1 MAQSITL
8 PDPVV
13 AQASTQDSASKK
25 TEIRRPQEAKSKN
38 EGDSKGLQIKRRF
51 TQAGIEAFDMLDYE
65 VRESRIKEPNGKIVF
80 EMTHVEVP
88 TSWSQLAT
96 DIIAQK
102 YFRKRG
108 VPGTDNEIS
117 AKQTVHR
124 IAHTIRTFGEEK
136 GYFADAEAAETFEQE
151 LKFMLMTQRGAFNS
165 PVWFNCGLY
174 HEYKVTGDNGNYAW
188 DFEKNAIVEIENVYM
203 RPQCSACFIQKVDDS
218 LMGIFELAKNEAKL
232 FKYGSGTG
240 SNFSNI
246 RSKYEVLSGGGVSS
260 GLMSFLEVLDRG
272 AGAIKSGGTTRRA
285 AKMVVLDI
293 DHPEIKD
300 FVNWKVESEKKAK
313 ALIDAG
319 YDSDWRGEA
328 YHTVSGQNS
337 NNSVR
342 VMDEF
347 MKAVENKEKFW
358 TKNRTDGKPFEE
370 MDAQELFDQISKAAW
385 SCADPGLQFDTT
397 INDWH
402 TCPNSGRINGSNP
415 CSEYMFLD
423 DTACNLASL
432 NLVKFMREDGT
443 FDIPAYRHAVEIF
456 FLAQEILVDLSSYPT
471 TGIAQNSHD
480 YRPLGLGYANLGT
493 LLMMMSIPY
502 DSDEGRAIAAALTAI
517 MHTHAFAMSADIA
530 KAVGPFA
537 GYEKNREP
545 MLKVMRMHEAAAY
558 KIDSKLCPKDLY
570 EAACE
575 DATLAVE
582 QGEKYGY
589 RNAQA
594 TVLAPT
600 GTIGLL
606 MDCDTTGVEPEF
618 SIVKWKKLAGGG
630 HFKIIN
636 KTIPGAL
643 TKLGYNEGQ
652 IDEMIKYV
660 LGHGTLEDAPHV
672 NPEAL
677 KKLGFTDEQILEASK
692 HVEKAKTLDEWTPHV
707 TPQILINKGLSRD
720 QVEKAQLYV
729 EGSQTLEG
737 APYLKEEHFAIFD
750 CANKC
755 GKGSRYIAPLG
766 HVKMMAAVQPFLSG
780 AISKTVNLPNDATV
794 EDIKETYF
802 ESWKLGLKA
811 IALYRDGCKHSQP
824 LSSKSDAKELE
835 SAAVAAVPAGVLRGS
850 KVTLPAKR
858 RGITVEASIAGQKMF
873 LRTGEYDDGKLGE
886 IFIDTFKEGA
896 SYRSL
901 LNCFAV
907 AISIGLQYG
916 VPLEKY
922 VDSFTFTR
930 FEPSGFTTHPNI
942 RTATSIVDFI
952 FRVLGMEY
960 LERTDFVHVAPKS
973 TQVDET
979 RSRNRISDAMM
990 SEASAVAAEETAKE
1004 ELPVETTA
1012 AANTGA
1018 SDDDGLTK
1026 QLAGMMGD
1034 APLCNTCGHV
1044 TVRNATCY
1052 KCLNCGNSMGCS

>member
-13 AQASTQDSASKK
+13 TPTGAAKK
-25 TEIRRPQEAKSKN
+25 EIKQPQEAKATKN
-38 EGDSKGLQIKRRF
+38 GLRIARRF
-51 TQAGIEAFDMLDYE
+51 TQAGLEAFDMMDYDL
-65 VRESRIKEPNGKIVF
+65 RESRITEPNGSVVF
-80 EMTHVEVP
+80 EMKNVEVP

-96 DIIAQK
+96 DILAQK

-108 VPGTDNEIS
+108 VDGKAGSESS

-124 IAHTIRTFGEEK
+124 VAHTIRTFGEDK
-136 GYFADAEAAETFEQE
+136 GYFASKDDADSFEQE
-151 LKFMLMTQRGAFNS
+151 LKYMLITQRGAFNS

-174 HEYKVTGDNGNYAW
+174 HEYGVVGDAGNYAW
-188 DFEKNAIVEIENVYM
+188 DFAQGAVVEIDNAYA

-240 SNFSNI
+240 SNFSNL
-246 RSKYEVLSGGGVSS
+246 RSKYEILSGGGISS

-285 AKMVVLDI
+285 AKMVVLDV
-293 DHPEIKD
+293 DHPEIRD
-300 FVNWKVESEKKAK
+300 FVNWKVESEKKAR
-313 ALIDAG
+313 ALIAAG

-342 VMDEF
+342 VNDEF
-347 MKAVENKEKFW
+347 MNAVEKGGKFW
-358 TKNRTDGKPFEE
+358 TKRRTDGKPHEE
-370 MDAQELFDQISKAAW
+370 IDAQDLFEDICRAAW

-402 TCPNSGRINGSNP
+402 TSPVTGRINGSNP

-432 NLVKFMREDGT
+432 NLMKFLNEDGS
-443 FDIPAYRHAVEIF
+443 FDIAGYRHASEIF
-456 FLAQEILVDLSSYPT
+456 FIAQEILVDLSSYPT
-471 TGIAQNSHD
+471 VNIAKNSHD
-480 YRPLGLGYANLGT
+480 FRPLGLGYANLGT
-493 LLMMMSIPY
+493 LLMMSGIPY

-517 MHTHAFAMSADIA
+517 MHCHAFATSAELA
-530 KAVGPFA
+530 KVVGTFA
-537 GYEKNREP
+537 GFEKNRDG
-545 MLKVMRMHEAAAY
+545 MLRVMRKHQEAAHQ
-558 KIDSKLCPKDLY
+558 IDSKLCPKDLY
-570 EAACE
+570 KAACE
-575 DATLAVE
+575 DADLAVE
-582 QGEKYGY
+582 LGEKFGY

-636 KTIPGAL
+636 KSIPAAL
-643 TKLGYNEGQ
+643 NKLGYKESD
-652 IDEMIKYV
+652 ITEMADFV
-660 LGHGTLEDAPHV
+660 LGHGTLNGAPHIS
-672 NPEAL
+672 PTAL
-677 KKLGFTDEQILEASK
+677 KDLGFTETQIIEATK
-692 HVEKAKTLDEWTPHV
+692 HVEKAKTLDEWAPHITPKA
-707 TPQILINKGLSRD
+707 LLAKGLTQD
-720 QVEKAQLYV
+720 QIQAARFYI
-729 EGSQTLEG
+729 EGTQTMEG
-737 APYLKEEHFAIFD
+737 APHLKIEHFAIFD

-755 GKGSRYIAPLG
+755 GAGERYIAPLG

-780 AISKTVNLPNDATV
+780 AISKTVNLPKEATV
-794 EDIKETYF
+794 EDIKNTYI
-802 ESWKLGLKA
+802 ESWKMGLKA
-811 IALYRDGCKHSQP
+811 IALYRDGCKQSQP
-824 LSSKSDAKELE
+824 LSSKSDAKKKEE
-835 SAAVAAVPAGVLRGS
+835 AGIEAAGLAAPVGLMRGN
-850 KVTLPAKR
+850 KLQMPTKR
-858 RGITVEASIAGQKMF
+858 RGITVEASIAGQKMYI
-873 LRTGEYDDGKLGE
+873 RTGEYDDGKLGE

-907 AISIGLQYG
+907 AVSIGMQYG

-930 FEPSGFTTHPNI
+930 FEPSGFTTHPNV

-960 LERTDFVHVAPKS
+960 LGRTDFVHVEPKS
-973 TQVDET
+973 TQLDENN
-979 RSRNRISDAMM
+979 SRNNLTSAMM
-990 SEASAVAAEETAKE
+990 TEAAISVAEETAG
-1004 ELPVETTA
+1004 A
-1012 AANTGA
+1012 AADSAIRTA
-1018 SDDDGLTK
+1018 SEDGLTK
-1026 QLAGMMGD
+1026 QLSGLMGD
-1034 APLCNTCGHV
+1034 APLCSTCGHV

>member
-8 PDPVV
+8 PDPVAPAASAEKAAKV
-13 AQASTQDSASKK
+13 AAPKD
-25 TEIRRPQEAKSKN
+25 AKPTGKALS
-38 EGDSKGLQIKRRF
+38 IKRRF
-51 TQAGIEAFDMLDYE
+51 TKPGLDAFSMIDFEM
-65 VRESRIKEPNGKIVF
+65 RESRITEPDGKVVF
-80 EMTHVEVP
+80 EMKNVEVP
-88 TSWSQLAT
+88 KAWSQLAT

-108 VPGTDNEIS
+108 VDGKAGSETS

-124 IAHTIRTFGEEK
+124 VAHTIRTFGEER
-136 GYFADAEAAETFEQE
+136 GYFATTEDADAFEQE
-151 LKFMLMTQRGAFNS
+151 LKFLCITQRGAFNS

-174 HEYKVTGDNGNYAW
+174 HEYGVVGDAGNYAW
-188 DFEKNAIVEIENVYM
+188 DFANAQVVEIENAYA

-218 LMGIFELAKNEAKL
+218 LMGIFDLMKNEAKL

-246 RSKYEVLSGGGVSS
+246 RSKYEILSGGGISS

-285 AKMVVLDI
+285 AKMVVLDV
-293 DHPEIKD
+293 DHPEIRD

-319 YDSDWRGEA
+319 YSGDWRGEA

-347 MKAVENKEKFW
+347 MEAVEKKGKFW
-358 TKNRTDGKPFEE
+358 TKFRTDGRKHEEINADELFEE
-370 MDAQELFDQISKAAW
+370 ICRAAW

-402 TCPNSGRINGSNP
+402 TSPVTGRINGSNP

-432 NLVKFMREDGT
+432 NLVKFLNDDGS
-443 FDIPAYRHAVEIF
+443 FDIAAYRHAVEIF
-456 FLAQEILVDLSSYPT
+456 FIAQEILVDLSSYPT
-471 TGIAQNSHD
+471 VNIAQNSHD

-493 LLMMMSIPY
+493 LLMMLGIPY
-502 DSDEGRAIAAALTAI
+502 DSDKGRAIAAALTSI
-517 MHTHAFAMSADIA
+517 MHCHAFATSAQLA
-530 KAVGPFA
+530 KAVGAFA
-537 GYEKNREP
+537 GYEKNKKE
-545 MLKVMRMHEAAAY
+545 MLRVMGKHQAASYA
-558 KIDSKLCPKDLY
+558 IDAKLAGSELF

-575 DATLAVE
+575 DADLMVE
-582 QGEKYGY
+582 LGEKYGY

-618 SIVKWKKLAGGG
+618 SIMKWKKLAGGG

-636 KTIPGAL
+636 KSIPAVL
-643 TKLGYNEGQ
+643 ENLGYSA
-652 IDEMIKYV
+652 DEIKEIVDYV
-660 LGHGTLEDAPHV
+660 LGKDGQAGAE
-672 NPEAL
+672 
-677 KKLGFTDEQILEASK
+677 
-692 HVEKAKTLDEWTPHV
+692 
-707 TPQILINKGLSRD
+707 
-720 QVEKAQLYV
+720 
-729 EGSQTLEG
+729 TLEG
-737 APYLKEEHFAIFD
+737 APHLKEEHLAIFD

-755 GKGSRYIAPLG
+755 GNGSRYIAPLG

-780 AISKTVNLPNDATV
+780 AISKTVNIPNEATV
-794 EDIKETYF
+794 EDIKSIYMQ
-802 ESWKLGLKA
+802 SWKMGLKA
-811 IALYRDGCKHSQP
+811 IALYRDGSKHSQP
-824 LSSKSDAKELE
+824 LSSKKDKVETKAESVTYPADA
-835 SAAVAAVPAGVLRGS
+835 VFRGS
-850 KVTLPAKR
+850 KVALPTKR
-858 RGITVEASIAGQKMF
+858 HGITVEASVAGQKMY
-873 LRTGEYDDGKLGE
+873 LRTGEYEDGKLGE
-886 IFIDTFKEGA
+886 LFIDSFKEGA

-942 RTATSIVDFI
+942 RTCTSIVDFI

-960 LERTDFVHVAPKS
+960 LGRTDFVHVEPKS
-973 TQVDET
+973 TQFAE
-979 RSRNRISDAMM
+979 NMLKGKM
-990 SEASAVAAEETAKE
+990 SEAIQNEASVAAVETSAVEEVIVAKPE
-1004 ELPVETTA
+1004 SSHDALSA
-1012 AANTGA
+1012 
-1018 SDDDGLTK
+1018 GLK
-1026 QLAGMMGD
+1026 SMMGD

>member
-8 PDPVV
+8 PDLAAP
-13 AQASTQDSASKK
+13 ASPK
-25 TEIRRPQEAKSKN
+25 RPQDRPRRSEDSSKAL
-38 EGDSKGLQIKRRF
+38 KIKRRY
-51 TQAGIEAFDMLDYE
+51 TQPGVDAYE
-65 VRESRIKEPNGKIVF
+65 LIDFEMRESRITEPDGTVVF
-80 EMTHVEVP
+80 EMKNVEVP
-88 TSWSQLAT
+88 KTWSQLAT

-108 VPGTDNEIS
+108 VGNGGETS
-117 AKQTVHR
+117 AKQVVHR
-124 IAHTIRTFGEEK
+124 VSHTIRTFGEAR
-136 GYFADAEAAETFEQE
+136 GYFASKDDADAFEQE
-151 LKFMLMTQRGAFNS
+151 LKFLCITQRGAFNS

-174 HEYKVTGDNGNYAW
+174 HEYNVIGDRGNYAW
-188 DFEKNAIVEIENVYM
+188 DFDTHAVVEIDNAYA

-240 SNFSNI
+240 SNFSAI
-246 RSKYEVLSGGGVSS
+246 RSKYENLSGGGISS

-285 AKMVVLDI
+285 AKMVVLDV

-313 ALIDAG
+313 ALMDAG
-319 YDSDWRGEA
+319 YSGDWRGEA

-342 VMDEF
+342 VTDEF
-347 MKAVENKEKFW
+347 MAAVENNEKFW
-358 TKNRTDGKPFEE
+358 TRRRTNGEPFEE
-370 MDAQELFDQISKAAW
+370 HNAQDLFDEICRAAW

-402 TCPNSGRINGSNP
+402 TSTNTGRINGSNP

-432 NLVKFMREDGT
+432 NLVKFLNDDGS
-443 FDIPAYRHAVEIF
+443 FDIEAYRHAVEIF
-456 FLAQEILVDLSSYPT
+456 FIAQEILVDLSSYPT
-471 TGIAQNSHD
+471 VNIAQNSHD
-480 YRPLGLGYANLGT
+480 FRPLGLGYANLGT
-493 LLMMMSIPY
+493 LLMMLGIPY
-502 DSDEGRAIAAALTAI
+502 DSDKGRSIAAALTAI
-517 MHTHAFAMSADIA
+517 LHCHAYAVSAKMA
-530 KAVGPFA
+530 NAVGTFP
-537 GYEKNREP
+537 GYEKNKKP
-545 MLKVMRMHEAAAY
+545 MLRVMAKHQAAAH
-558 KIDSKLCPKDLY
+558 KIDKELAGSELY
-570 EAACE
+570 QAACE
-575 DATLAVE
+575 DADLAVE
-582 QGEKYGY
+582 LGEKYGY

-618 SIVKWKKLAGGG
+618 SLMKWKKLAGGG
-630 HFKIIN
+630 YFKIIN
-636 KTIPGAL
+636 KSIPL
-643 TKLGYNEGQ
+643 VLERLGYSGEQ
-652 IDEMIKYV
+652 IDDIVTYV
-660 LGHGTLEDAPHV
+660 LGKHSTESSD
-672 NPEAL
+672 
-677 KKLGFTDEQILEASK
+677 KKDPGA
-692 HVEKAKTLDEWTPHV
+692 
-707 TPQILINKGLSRD
+707 
-720 QVEKAQLYV
+720 
-729 EGSQTLEG
+729 QTLEG
-737 APYLKEEHFAIFD
+737 APHLKEEHLAIFD

-755 GKGSRYIAPLG
+755 GKGSRFIAPLG
-766 HVKMMAAVQPFLSG
+766 HVKMMAAVQPFMSG
-780 AISKTVNLPNDATV
+780 AISKTVNLPNEATV
-794 EDIKETYF
+794 KDIYDIYM

-811 IALYRDGCKHSQP
+811 IALYRDGSKHSQP
-824 LSSKSDAKELE
+824 LSNKKDKATDAGE
-835 SAAVAAVPAGVLRGS
+835 AAAAAGLPADVKLRGS
-850 KVTLPAKR
+850 KLELPTKR
-858 RGITVEASIAGQKMF
+858 NGITVEAGVAGQKMY
-873 LRTGEYDDGKLGE
+873 LRTGEYEDGKLGE

-907 AISIGLQYG
+907 AVSIGLQYG

-942 RTATSIVDFI
+942 RTCTSIVDFI

-960 LERTDFVHVAPKS
+960 LGRTDFVHVEPKTTQFHENTVKGKITEAIMKEATGTVAPVALPKTTETPAAS
-973 TQVDET
+973 TASLQNAASSVL
-979 RSRNRISDAMM
+979 
-990 SEASAVAAEETAKE
+990 SE
-1004 ELPVETTA
+1004 
-1012 AANTGA
+1012 
-1018 SDDDGLTK
+1018 
-1026 QLAGMMGD
+1026 QLKNMMGD

>member
-8 PDPVV
+8 PDPV
-13 AQASTQDSASKK
+13 ATPTGATKK
-25 TEIRRPQEAKSKN
+25 DIKHPQEGKTPSKN
-38 EGDSKGLQIKRRF
+38 GLRITRRF
-51 TQAGIEAFDMLDYE
+51 TQAGLEAFDMMDYE
-65 VRESRIKEPNGKIVF
+65 MRESRITEPSGAVVF
-80 EMTHVEVP
+80 EMKNVEVP
-88 TSWSQLAT
+88 SSWSQLAT
-96 DIIAQK
+96 DILAQK

-108 VPGTDNEIS
+108 VKGKADSETS

-124 IAHTIRTFGEEK
+124 IAHTIRTFGEDH
-136 GYFADAEAAETFEQE
+136 GYFASKEDADSFEQE
-151 LKFMLMTQRGAFNS
+151 LKFMLITQRGAFNS
-165 PVWFNCGLY
+165 PVWFNCGLF
-174 HEYKVTGDNGNYAW
+174 HEYGVLGDAGNYAW
-188 DFEKNAIVEIENVYM
+188 DFNKSAVVEIENAYA

-240 SNFSNI
+240 SNFSNL
-246 RSKYEVLSGGGVSS
+246 RSKYEILSGGGISS

-285 AKMVVLDI
+285 AKMVVLDV

-300 FVNWKVESEKKAK
+300 FVNWKVESEKKAR
-313 ALIDAG
+313 ALIAAG

-342 VMDEF
+342 VTDEF
-347 MKAVENKEKFW
+347 MTAVEKGGKFW
-358 TKNRTDGKPFEE
+358 TKRRTDGKPHEE
-370 MDAQELFDQISKAAW
+370 IDAQDLFDDICRAAW

-402 TCPNSGRINGSNP
+402 TSPATGRINGSNP

-432 NLVKFMREDGT
+432 NLMKFLNEDGT
-443 FDIPAYRHAVEIF
+443 FDIAAYRHASEIF
-456 FLAQEILVDLSSYPT
+456 FIAQEILVDLSSYPT
-471 TGIAQNSHD
+471 VNIAKNSHD
-480 YRPLGLGYANLGT
+480 FRPLGLGYANLGT
-493 LLMMMSIPY
+493 LLMMLGVPY
-502 DSDEGRAIAAALTAI
+502 DSDQGRAIAAALTAI
-517 MHTHAFAMSADIA
+517 MHCHAFATSAELA
-530 KAVGPFA
+530 KVVGPFA
-537 GYEKNREP
+537 AYKENREG
-545 MLKVMRMHEAAAY
+545 MLRVMRKHQDAAHQ
-558 KIDSKLCPKDLY
+558 IDSKLCPKDLY

-575 DATLAVE
+575 DADLAVE
-582 QGEKYGY
+582 LGEKFGY

-636 KTIPGAL
+636 RSIPSAL
-643 TKLGYNEGQ
+643 KKLGYNENQ
-652 IDEMIKYV
+652 IAEMKEYV
-660 LGHGTLEDAPHV
+660 LGHGTLDGAPYI
-672 NPEAL
+672 NPTAL
-677 KKLGFTDEQILEASK
+677 KDLGFTDAQINEAAK
-692 HVEKAKTLDEWTPHV
+692 HIEKSKTLDEWVPQVSPKALLAKGV
-707 TPQILINKGLSRD
+707 TQEQIQAARFYI
-720 QVEKAQLYV
+720 
-729 EGSQTLEG
+729 EGTQTMEG
-737 APYLKEEHFAIFD
+737 APHLKEEHFAIFD

-755 GKGSRYIAPLG
+755 GAGQRYIAPLG

-780 AISKTVNLPNDATV
+780 AISKTVNLPNEATV
-794 EDIKETYF
+794 EDIKATYL
-802 ESWKLGLKA
+802 ESWKMGLKA
-811 IALYRDGCKHSQP
+811 IALYRDGCKQSQP
-824 LSSKSDAKELE
+824 LSSKSDAKKKEE
-835 SAAVAAVPAGVLRGS
+835 ETAAAAPTAPVGLMRGS
-850 KVTLPAKR
+850 KLQMPTKR
-858 RGITVEASIAGQKMF
+858 RGITVEASIAGQKMYI
-873 LRTGEYDDGKLGE
+873 RTGEYDDGKLGE

-907 AISIGLQYG
+907 AVSIGLQYG

-922 VDSFTFTR
+922 VESFTFTR
-930 FEPSGFTTHPNI
+930 FEPSGFTTHPNV

-960 LERTDFVHVAPKS
+960 LGRTDFVHVEPKS
-973 TQVDET
+973 TQLEENN
-979 RSRNRISDAMM
+979 SRNRISSAIMT
-990 SEASAVAAEETAKE
+990 EAAVTAAENTTAT
-1004 ELPVETTA
+1004 PTATVETTD
-1012 AANTGA
+1012 T
-1018 SDDDGLTK
+1018 SIQEDGLTK

>member
-1 MAQSITL
+1 M
-8 PDPVV
+8 
-13 AQASTQDSASKK
+13 
-25 TEIRRPQEAKSKN
+25 
-38 EGDSKGLQIKRRF
+38 KRRF
-51 TQAGIEAFDMLDYE
+51 TQSGLDAFDMMDYDL
-65 VRESRIKEPNGKIVF
+65 RESRIKEPSGKIVF
-80 EMTHVEVP
+80 EMTKVEVP
-88 TSWSQLAT
+88 TTWSQLAT

-108 VPGTDNEIS
+108 VPGTEHEVS

-124 IAHTIRTFGEEK
+124 IANTIRTFGMER
-136 GYFADAEAAETFEQE
+136 GYFASEEDAETFEQE
-151 LKFMLMTQRGAFNS
+151 LKFMLITQRGAFNS

-174 HEYKVTGDNGNYAW
+174 HQYGVTGDAGNYAW
-188 DFEKNAIVEIENVYM
+188 DFAKGAVVEIDNAYA

-240 SNFSNI
+240 SNFSNL
-246 RSKYEVLSGGGVSS
+246 RSKYEILSGGGISS

-285 AKMVVLDI
+285 AKMVVVDV

-300 FVNWKVESEKKAK
+300 FVNWKVESEKKAR
-313 ALIDAG
+313 ALIAAG

-342 VMDEF
+342 VTDEF
-347 MKAVENKEKFW
+347 MHAVEKGEKFW
-358 TKNRTDGKPFEE
+358 TKRRTDGKPHEE
-370 MDAQELFDQISKAAW
+370 MDAQALFDEICKAAW
-385 SCADPGLQFDTT
+385 GCADPGLQFDTT

-402 TCPNSGRINGSNP
+402 TSPSSGRINGSNP

-432 NLVKFMREDGT
+432 NLVKFMNEDGS
-443 FDIPAYRHAVEIF
+443 FDIAAYRHAIEIF

-471 TGIAQNSHD
+471 ENIAKNSHD
-480 YRPLGLGYANLGT
+480 FRPLGLGYANLGT
-493 LLMMMSIPY
+493 LLMTQGIAY

-517 MHTHAFAMSADIA
+517 MHCHANVMSAEIA
-530 KAVGPFA
+530 KVIGTFA
-537 GYEKNREP
+537 AYEENREP
-545 MLKVMRMHEAAAY
+545 MLKVMRMHEEAAKAIN
-558 KIDSKLCPKDLY
+558 KKLCPADLY
-570 EAACE
+570 EAAVE
-575 DATLAVE
+575 DASLAVE
-582 QGEKYGY
+582 RGEKYGY

-636 KTIPGAL
+636 KSIPVAL
-643 TKLGYNEGQ
+643 TKLGYTEAQ
-652 IDEMIKYV
+652 IEDIMNYV
-660 LGHGTLEDAPHV
+660 LGQSNMETAPYV

-677 KKLGFTDEQILEASK
+677 KKMDYKDEQIEEIKAHL
-692 HVEKAKTLDEWTPHV
+692 EKAKTIDEWTPHIS
-707 TPQILINKGLSRD
+707 PKALMSKGLTAEQIQTAR
-720 QVEKAQLYV
+720 LYF
-729 EGSQTLEG
+729 EGAQTLEG
-737 APYLKEEHFAIFD
+737 APHLKEEHLAVFD

-755 GKGSRYIAPLG
+755 GNGKRYIAPLG

-780 AISKTVNLPNDATV
+780 AISKTVNLPNEATV
-794 EDIKETYF
+794 EDIKDTYF

-811 IALYRDGCKHSQP
+811 IALYRDGCKQSQA
-824 LSSKSDAKELE
+824 LNTKSDSKMADE
-835 SAAVAAVPAGVLRGS
+835 AATEVVTGPLRGS
-850 KVTLPAKR
+850 KLQMPVKR

-907 AISIGLQYG
+907 AVSVGLQYG

-922 VDSFTFTR
+922 VDNFTFTR
-930 FEPSGFTTHPNI
+930 FEPSGFTTHPNV

-960 LERTDFVHVAPKS
+960 LGRTDFVHVAPKS
-973 TQVDET
+973 TQLDES
-979 RSRNRISDAMM
+979 RSRSRIA
-990 SEASAVAAEETAKE
+990 EAIMGEAAVAAAD
-1004 ELPVETTA
+1004 TA
-1012 AANTGA
+1012 AAPVVTSVA
-1018 SDDDGLTK
+1018 RTETAAAPAAAEPDALTK
-1026 QLAGMMGD
+1026 QLTGMMGD

>member
-8 PDPVV
+8 PEPVL
-13 AQASTQDSASKK
+13 SKITHPK
-25 TEIRRPQEAKSKN
+25 
-38 EGDSKGLQIKRRF
+38 DSKPAGKALSIKRRF
-51 TQAGIEAFDMLDYE
+51 TQAGLDAFDMIDFE
-65 VRESRIKEPNGKIVF
+65 TRESRITEPDGKVVF
-80 EMTHVEVP
+80 EMTNVEVP
-88 TSWSQLAT
+88 TTWSQLAT

-108 VPGTDNEIS
+108 VDGKAGSENS

-124 IAHTIRTFGEEK
+124 VSHTIRTFGEER
-136 GYFADAEAAETFEQE
+136 GYFASKEDADAFEQE
-151 LKFMLMTQRGAFNS
+151 LKFMCITQRGAFNS

-174 HEYKVTGDNGNYAW
+174 HEYGVVGDAGNYAW
-188 DFEKNAIVEIENVYM
+188 DFAEKKIVEIDNVYS

-240 SNFSNI
+240 SNFSAI
-246 RSKYEVLSGGGVSS
+246 RSKYEILSGGGISS

-285 AKMVVLDI
+285 AKMVVLDV
-293 DHPEIKD
+293 DHPEIRD

-313 ALIDAG
+313 ALMDAG
-319 YDSDWRGEA
+319 YSGDWRGEA

-347 MKAVENKEKFW
+347 MDAVEKREKFW
-358 TKNRTDGKPFEE
+358 TRFRTDNRKYEEIDAQGLFEE
-370 MDAQELFDQISKAAW
+370 ICAAAW

-402 TCPNSGRINGSNP
+402 TCPNTGRINGSNP

-432 NLVKFMREDGT
+432 NLAKFLNDDGT
-443 FDIPAYRHAVEIF
+443 FDIEGYRHAVEIF
-456 FLAQEILVDLSSYPT
+456 FIAQEILVDLSSYPT
-471 TGIAQNSHD
+471 PSIAQNSHD

-493 LLMMMSIPY
+493 LLMMLGIPY
-502 DSDEGRAIAAALTAI
+502 DSDKGRSIAAALTAI
-517 MHTHAFAMSADIA
+517 MHCHAFATSAELA
-530 KAVGPFA
+530 KAVGAFA
-537 GYEKNREP
+537 GYEKNKKP
-545 MLKVMRMHEAAAY
+545 MLRVMAKHQKAAHE
-558 KIDSKLCPKDLY
+558 IDKNLAGTALY
-570 EAACE
+570 EAACQ
-575 DATLAVE
+575 DADLAVE
-582 QGEKYGY
+582 LGEKYGY

-618 SIVKWKKLAGGG
+618 SIMKWKKLAGGG

-636 KTIPGAL
+636 KSIPNIL
-643 TKLGYNEGQ
+643 LRLGYTEAQ
-652 IDEMIKYV
+652 IKDIVEYV
-660 LGHGTLEDAPHV
+660 MGNDKQ
-672 NPEAL
+672 EAA
-677 KKLGFTDEQILEASK
+677 E
-692 HVEKAKTLDEWTPHV
+692 
-707 TPQILINKGLSRD
+707 
-720 QVEKAQLYV
+720 
-729 EGSQTLEG
+729 TLEG
-737 APYLKEEHFAIFD
+737 APGLKEEHFAIFD

-755 GKGSRYIAPLG
+755 GKGTRYIAPLG

-780 AISKTVNLPNDATV
+780 AISKTVNIPNEATV
-794 EDIKETYF
+794 EEIQSIYLQ
-802 ESWKLGLKA
+802 SWKMGLKA
-811 IALYRDGCKHSQP
+811 IALYRDGSKHSQP
-824 LSSKSDAKELE
+824 LSSKKDK
-835 SAAVAAVPAGVLRGS
+835 VAAPEVAALPADAVLRGS
-850 KVTLPAKR
+850 KISMPTKR
-858 RGITVEASIAGQKMF
+858 HGITVEAAVAGQKMY
-873 LRTGEYDDGKLGE
+873 LRTGEYEDGKLGE
-886 IFIDTFKEGA
+886 LFIDTFKEGA

-942 RTATSIVDFI
+942 RTCTSIVDFI

-960 LERTDFVHVAPKS
+960 LGRTDFVHVEPKT
-973 TQVDET
+973 TQFMENT
-979 RSRNRISDAMM
+979 LKGKFT
-990 SEASAVAAEETAKE
+990 EAIQKEAEVAEEESEDAGDMAVQT
-1004 ELPVETTA
+1004 PA
-1012 AANTGA
+1012 ASHDALSTGLK
-1018 SDDDGLTK
+1018 S
-1026 QLAGMMGD
+1026 MMGD
-1034 APLCNTCGHV
+1034 APLCGTCGHV